1 MTALLV
7 DKLHKSFG
15 KHHVLKDV
23 SFTVEAGEIV
33 GFIGPNGAGKSTTM
47 KCVANLVYPDSGK
60 IVIQGHD
67 LKKSRRQALRNLSAL
82 IEAPGLYPNLS
93 GIENL
98 KLFASLQRV
107 PNKQVE
113 KIGKYTGLGARL
125 KVKVSKYS
133 MGMKQ
138 RLALGIALLA
148 SPTILVLD
156 EPFSGLDPD
165 GVFQLREM
173 MKKLAAEGCG
183 ILFSSHQILQMDK
196 VADRNIFIK
205 EGRIITLAEAQP
217 YVITL
222 NYKLAIEQDSG
233 YLELLSN
240 LKESSVISD
249 FQQDEH
255 FLQISLTSTDHLT
268 TVLAELINS
277 GCRINGIAPLTADI
291 ENVYR
296 AIYSQG
302 AL

>member
-291 ENVYR
+291 ENEYR